1 MIAKTVVVIIFLAIV
16 VSLGRAFFALVK
28 DHGKTERVVKAL
40 TVRVALSVGLYAF
53 LMLGYVTGILTP
65 HGIGY

>member
-1 MIAKTVVVIIFLAIV
+1 V

>member
-1 MIAKTVVVIIFLAIV
+1 
-16 VSLGRAFFALVK
+16 
-28 DHGKTERVVKAL
+28 
-40 TVRVALSVGLYAF
+40 VRVALSVGLYAF